1 MTRNGIRVVDLL
13 DDFET
18 FVNKFTI
25 LADNHMATF
34 PGLQVRFFCL
44 WPDPCVIQS
53 VSGINDQCQAESGF
67 HFRLFFRH
75 RME

>member
-34 PGLQVRFFCL
+34 PGLQVRFFTF
-44 WPDPCVIQS
+44 
-53 VSGINDQCQAESGF
+53 G
-67 HFRLFFRH
+67 RTLFSYILLVLGRIFI
-75 RME
+75 

>member
-34 PGLQVRFFCL
+34 PGLQVRFF
-44 WPDPCVIQS
+44 VF
-53 VSGINDQCQAESGF
+53 G
-67 HFRLFFRH
+67 RTLFSYIL
-75 RME
+75 